1 MGYGPVYDFYEDVR
15 EAVRRTG
22 RLKPAGGIVYPAILR
37 DIHVR
42 ADAQPPPSGA
52 QATGKCYGPSNTVGR
67 ESSATDPSRSREVAE
82 DAAPCVLPWEEEGS
96 PSSRWETLAIG

>member
-1 MGYGPVYDFYEDVR
+1 MGPVYDFFYEEVR

-22 RLKPAGGIVYPAILR
+22 RLKPGGGNDPTIMR
-37 DIHVR
+37 GIHAR

-52 QATGKCYGPSNTVGR
+52 QVTGECYGPSETVRR